1 MDYRRAPVLNE
12 AGFADQEDKQQL
24 DHDVGGARDLKFF
37 RPSRQRIPDE
47 LDGGESDGADVG
59 LLEAAGPPRVSGS
72 ESTLPVLYQ
81 GDFRIGCI

>member
-1 MDYRRAPVLNE
+1 MA
-12 AGFADQEDKQQL
+12 
-24 DHDVGGARDLKFF
+24 
-37 RPSRQRIPDE
+37 
-47 LDGGESDGADVG
+47 ESDGADVG

>member
-1 MDYRRAPVLNE
+1 MALPPFRERDCIS
-12 AGFADQEDKQQL
+12 GICSL